1 LFPAAAYP
9 ALVGLAETLGIAS
22 LTSDLGRVEAGL
34 KTSVQ
39 TEDPFLT
46 DVATHLIGAGGKR
59 LRPTLTLL
67 MAYGA
72 AGDAPAPEAA
82 VTGGISVEL
91 VHLGSLYHDDVIDEA
106 DTRRG
111 VPTVNARWGNIVA
124 ILAGDFLLARASEL
138 AASLGTEVAGL
149 LAATIGELCKGQVLE
164 LQRLFDP
171 ERDEKDYS
179 AAIAGKTAALLATS
193 CRIGAIVAG
202 FDRPTIDAVTRY
214 GHHLGITYQIVDD
227 VLDLTA
233 AQHVLGKP
241 VGKDMLEGVY
251 TLPVILALKESA
263 PLRELL
269 ASPVAG
275 DRLNEARDLI
285 VASGAADQAM
295 TVARA
300 EVVLAQEA
308 LAGARD
314 LKVGVGEALGR
325 LAEYLLDR
333 QA

>member
-1 LFPAAAYP
+1 V
-9 ALVGLAETLGIAS
+9 ALADALGVSS
-22 LTSDLGRVEAGL
+22 LPNDLDRIESGL
-34 KTSVQ
+34 KAAVQ
-39 TEDPFLT
+39 TNDPFLT

-72 AGDAPAPEAA
+72 HGDEPVPEAA
-82 VTGGISVEL
+82 ITGGISVEL

-111 VPTVNARWGNIVA
+111 VETVNARWGNIVA

-171 ERDEKDYS
+171 ERDVDDYS
-179 AAIAGKTAALLATS
+179 EAIAGKTAALLSTS

-202 FDRPTIDAVTRY
+202 YDRPTIDALTTF

-233 AQHVLGKP
+233 AEATLGKP

-251 TLPVILALKESA
+251 TLPVILALRESPA
-263 PLRELL
+263 LRELL
-269 ASPVAG
+269 ASPLSPETLGA
-275 DRLNEARDLI
+275 ARDL
-285 VASGAADQAM
+285 VLSSGAIAAAM
-295 TVARA
+295 DAAREQVA
-300 EVVLAQEA
+300 LAQAALGGAGSTRPDTVDA
-308 LAGARD
+308 LAQ
-314 LKVGVGEALGR
+314 
-325 LAEYLLDR
+325 LATQLVDR
-333 QA
+333 TA